1 MIPTGFNR
9 RAMLAALAS
18 LPVAARAPG
27 PILHHDDFRHGLSQW
42 RHEAAGDAKVTARG
56 GVLDIATPKGLT
68 LWFRP
73 ELIGPVAI
81 DYAVRAVSA
90 GGPYDEVSDV
100 NAFWMA
106 TDPVA
111 RGGSVLAKRRSGV
124 FEDYDLLRTYY
135 VGIGGNRN
143 TTTRMR
149 RYVGEAGQR
158 PLLPEHDRP
167 SRVDMLEPNRW
178 FRLRLIADGQ
188 RIAVERDG
196 ATLFSMTDDAPYRH
210 GHFGVRTTQS
220 HIQLRNFSVSRP

>member
-18 LPVAARAPG
+18 LPVAARAPAR
-27 PILHHDDFRHGLSQW
+27 ILHRDDFRHGLGQW
-42 RHEAAGDAKVTARG
+42 RIEATGDARVHAQS
-56 GVLDIATPKGLT
+56 GVLDIESPAGLT
-68 LWFRP
+68 LWFLP
-73 ELIGPVAI
+73 ELTGPIAI
-81 DYAVRAVSA
+81 DYDVRAVSA
-90 GGPYDEVSDV
+90 GGLHDDVSDV

-106 TDPVA
+106 TDSA
-111 RGGSVLAKRRSGV
+111 MSGGSVLQKRRGGV
-124 FEDYDLLRTYY
+124 FEDYDVLRTYY

-149 RYVGEAGQR
+149 RYIGKAGQR
-158 PLLPEHDRP
+158 PLLPEHDRHGKA
-167 SRVDMLEPNRW
+167 DMLEPNRW

-196 ATLFSMTDDAPYRH
+196 ATLFNMTDDAPYRH

-220 HIQLRNFSVSRP
+220 HIQLRNFSISRL